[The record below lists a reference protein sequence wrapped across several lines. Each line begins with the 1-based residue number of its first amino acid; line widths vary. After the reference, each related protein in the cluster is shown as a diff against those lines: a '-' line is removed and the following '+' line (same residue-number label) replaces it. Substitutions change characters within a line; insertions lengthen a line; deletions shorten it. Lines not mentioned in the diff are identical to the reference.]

1 MSYELAQNWIN
12 NPESV
17 TADQIDDAIEAMFL
31 LPPSGPNQSLLG
43 VLSLIKDNPEDTET
57 ISILI
62 GRYETQT

>member
-1 MSYELAQNWIN
+1 
-12 NPESV
+12 
-17 TADQIDDAIEAMFL
+17 MFL
-31 LPPSGPNQSLLG
+31 LPPSGPNQSLPG